1 MKKIFL
7 GIVLVS
13 SSYGVLFGQYC
24 MNAGPTSTIDSNVKT
39 VQLTGSSGSINFVG
53 CPGIVGV
60 QDLTGSQSTTLTAG
74 GSYSMTVEFGTCGG
88 NYSGAGQVWIDYDQN
103 QLFDAI
109 ESIGTWTGVPP
120 AAPVTFN
127 FTVPANAQ
135 SGSTRMR
142 VTQQEG
148 GTLPLNPCASFSWG
162 SVMDFGIVVTGGIDC
177 SNYHGDVLSDALI
190 IPSVPYSTSINTGYC
205 YYNQNLVYSSPD
217 VYYKLITSAGTKFY
231 HVSLCGSSFD
241 TYLSVIKSDGSV
253 VAYNDDGS
261 CGSASELNF
270 TSTLA
275 DTFYIVLEGW
285 GSESGNAM
293 LAINQSSLGIE
304 SFETSNVKASPN
316 PSSEMI
322 HFTSQTSV
330 DIVISDMHGRLV
342 ESFTV
347 EDKYTLDVTKIQSGI
362 YFARFLE
369 NGQPR
374 FIKLQI
380 L

>member
-1 MKKIFL
+1 
-7 GIVLVS
+7 
-13 SSYGVLFGQYC
+13 

-162 SVMDFGIVVTGGIDC
+162 SVMDFGIVITGGIDC

-190 IPSVPYSTSINTGYC
+190 IPSVPYSTTINTGYC

-275 DTFYIVLEGW
+275 DTFYIVVEGW